1 MVDTEPPA
9 STGAVPDPSA
19 ALRVGDTERNAAV
32 NALGEHMSTGR
43 LDLDEFGTRSA
54 KASGA
59 RTVGELRELFSDLPA
74 PYPPLPTA
82 ANPTLR
88 RQPSLGQLPSRTGS
102 LPPAPGTV
110 QSFTVA
116 SPARVD
122 DRNKAQKLVAAAAGA
137 AGILAVILFFA
148 TGAWWWFLLIPLIS
162 SVAGGVWGDSWKR
175 PDRRG

>member
-1 MVDTEPPA
+1 MVDTPPPA
-9 STGAVPDPSA
+9 SAGGVPDPSA

-54 KASGA
+54 KASSA
-59 RTVGELRELFSDLPA
+59 RTVGELRELFTDLPA
-74 PYPPLPTA
+74 PHPPLPTA
-82 ANPTLR
+82 ANPGLR
-88 RQPSLGQLPSRTGS
+88 AGQSPVGAVPV
-102 LPPAPGTV
+102 PPVQATV
-110 QSFTVA
+110 QRVFSA
-116 SPARVD
+116 SPAVVD

-137 AGILAVILFFA
+137 AGIVAVILFFA